1 MSVRRGI
8 GVQEALDL
16 AHGLA
21 PAMPGE
27 PVPVPEAAGRVL
39 AEDVRAG
46 RDLPAHAGSA
56 MDGWAVRAADTPGP
70 LTMAGESAAG
80 LPAGVALAPGCA
92 IAISTGASLPE
103 GADAVARREIA
114 RVDGT
119 TVVVTEAVAPGRD
132 VRRRGET
139 IREGEL
145 LLGRGHRVAPHEVG
159 ALGAMGRAAVLCA
172 RRPRVAIIAT
182 GAELVALGAPAG
194 PDEVHDSSRH
204 GLAAQAAAAGALV
217 VASVTVGDDLEDTV
231 AALAALLDAAGD
243 GRPDVVV
250 TNGGISAGDHDL
262 VRPALERLG
271 VEEVARGVRAR
282 PVHPTYLGRRGDQVV
297 LGLPGNPAS
306 AAVAFHLLGRP
317 LLGARNDWW
326 HRAPL
331 TAAAETRAGRAE
343 LLRCVEGPEGLTP
356 RPDQGPHAVTSLSG
370 ATALAWVG
378 EDEGGAAGSLVRFSR
393 LA

>member
-1 MSVRRGI
+1 MSVRHGI

-21 PAMPGE
+21 PALPGE
-27 PVPVPEAAGRVL
+27 PVAVPEAAGRVL

-46 RDLPAHAGSA
+46 RDLPAQAGSA

-70 LTMAGESAAG
+70 LRTTGESAAG
-80 LPAGVALAPGCA
+80 SPAGVALGSGCA

-114 RVDGT
+114 RLDGT

-159 ALGAMGRAAVLCA
+159 ALGATGRAEVLCA
-172 RRPRVAIIAT
+172 RRPRVAILAT
-182 GAELVALGAPAG
+182 GAELVALGATAG
-194 PDEVHDSSRH
+194 PAEVHDSSRH
-204 GLAAQAAAAGALV
+204 GLAAQAVAAGALV

-231 AALAALLDAAGD
+231 AALAGLLDGSGD
-243 GRPDVVV
+243 LRPDIVI

-262 VRPALERLG
+262 VRPALQRLG

-331 TAAAETRAGRAE
+331 TAAADTRPGRAE
-343 LLRCVEGPEGLTP
+343 LVRCVEGPEGLTP
-356 RPDQGPHAVTSLSG
+356 RPDQGPHAVTSLAG

-378 EDEGGAAGSLVRFSR
+378 EDEDGAAGSLVRFSR

>member
-1 MSVRRGI
+1 M
-8 GVQEALDL
+8 QEALEL
-16 AHGLA
+16 AHRLA
-21 PAMPGE
+21 PALPAE
-27 PVPVPEAAGRVL
+27 PIPVPEAAGRVL

-70 LTMAGESAAG
+70 LTRMGESAAG
-80 LPAGVALAPGCA
+80 LPAAVALIPGGA
-92 IAISTGASLPE
+92 IAVSTGASLPD
-103 GADAVARREIA
+103 GADAVARREIV
-114 RVDGT
+114 RVDGAR
-119 TVVVTEAVAPGRD
+119 VVVTEAVVPGRD

-139 IREGEL
+139 IRQGEL

-159 ALGAMGRAAVLCA
+159 ALGAMGRAEVLCA
-172 RRPRVAIIAT
+172 RRPRVAVLAT
-182 GAELVALGAPAG
+182 GAELIALGAPAG
-194 PDEVHDSSRH
+194 PAEVHDSSRH
-204 GLAAQAAAAGALV
+204 GLVAQAVAAGALV
-217 VASVTVGDDLEDTV
+217 VASVCVGDDLGHTV
-231 AALAALLDAAGD
+231 DALAGLLDASGD
-243 GRPDVVV
+243 ARPDLVV
-250 TNGGISAGDHDL
+250 TNGGISGGDHDL

-331 TAAAETRAGRAE
+331 VTAAETRPGRAE

-378 EDEGGAAGSLVRFSR
+378 EDEDGAAGSLVRFSR

>member
-1 MSVRRGI
+1 MSGRHGI

-21 PAMPGE
+21 PAMPAE

-46 RDLPAHAGSA
+46 RDLPAQTGSA
-56 MDGWAVRAADTPGP
+56 MDGWALRAADTPGV
-70 LTMAGESAAG
+70 LTVAGESAAG
-80 LPAGVALAPGCA
+80 QPPGVALGAGCA
-92 IAISTGASLPE
+92 MAVSTGATLPE
-103 GADAVARREIA
+103 GADAVARREIV
-114 RVDGT
+114 RVEGT
-119 TVVVTEAVAPGRD
+119 TIAVTEAVAAGRD

-139 IREGEL
+139 IRAGEL

-159 ALGAMGRAAVLCA
+159 ALGAMGRARVLCA
-172 RRPRVAIIAT
+172 RRPRVAILAT
-182 GAELVALGAPAG
+182 GAELVALGAAASPF
-194 PDEVHDSSRH
+194 EVHDSSRH
-204 GLAAQAAAAGALV
+204 GLAAQAVAAGALV
-217 VASVTVGDDLEDTV
+217 VASVTVGDDLEETV
-231 AALAALLDAAGD
+231 AALARLLDAPGD
-243 GRPDVVV
+243 SRPDVVI
-250 TNGGISAGDHDL
+250 TNGGISTGDHDL

-271 VEEVARGVRAR
+271 VEEVARGVRAK

-306 AAVAFHLLGRP
+306 AAIAFHLLGRP

-326 HRAPL
+326 RRAPL
-331 TAAAETRAGRAE
+331 TAAVETRPGRAE

-356 RPDQGPHAVTSLSG
+356 KPDQGPHAVTSLAG

-378 EDEGGAAGSLVRFSR
+378 EAEDGGAGSVVHFSR
-393 LA
+393 LS